1 MPSPLIFIAGALIA
15 LVAAALGLRA
25 FKKARGRVAQREK
38 QRMAEA
44 TARRHARVIEE
55 SKKIIARSK
64 NPELIASRFDV
75 IRDHAEK
82 LSALSE
88 HYDLPNLPEAK
99 PQDLKTFCKSKKDQ
113 VLRDS
118 IISQIE
124 DAMAKAEATP
134 KWTGKITCL
143 EKALLLVLEGR
154 RTMRDEDLLRELE
167 IRNRDIQGAIGRI
180 IRTAPD
186 ERPSAEE

>member
-1 MPSPLIFIAGALIA
+1 LIFIAAALIA
-15 LVAAALGLRA
+15 LVAAALGVRV
-25 FKKARGRVAQREK
+25 FKKARGRVTRREK
-38 QRMAEA
+38 QRMAEV

-82 LSALSE
+82 LSALAE
-88 HYDLPNLPEAK
+88 HYDLPNLPEAE

-118 IISQIE
+118 IISQIDE
-124 DAMAKAEATP
+124 AMVKAEATP

-154 RTMRDEDLLRELE
+154 RTMRDEDLLQELE
-167 IRNRDIQGAIGRI
+167 IRNRDIQGAIGQI